1 MSAGFGSLRL
11 LRVTHIH
18 AILGSMAESLRII
31 SHSMLEIPISGP
43 IRLREIVA
51 TPPKMDRNRT
61 NDSRSLSS
69 WPIYRPL
76 IGPMAYP
83 LLMVAALEANV
94 AEGRQMITR
103 RSTKGMISR
112 DGWMRST
119 NEVIKERCP
128 VNINTNIEWGTQR
141 CC

>member
-1 MSAGFGSLRL
+1 MEPKNNQAPNILVMSAGFGSFRL
-11 LRVTHIH
+11 LQVAHIH

-43 IRLREIVA
+43 NRLREMVA
-51 TPPKMDRNRT
+51 TIPPKMDSNRT

-76 IGPMAYP
+76 IGLMAYP
-83 LLMVAALEANV
+83 LVMVAALGGNV

-103 RSTKGMISR
+103 IY
-112 DGWMRST
+112 
-119 NEVIKERCP
+119 
-128 VNINTNIEWGTQR
+128 
-141 CC
+141 